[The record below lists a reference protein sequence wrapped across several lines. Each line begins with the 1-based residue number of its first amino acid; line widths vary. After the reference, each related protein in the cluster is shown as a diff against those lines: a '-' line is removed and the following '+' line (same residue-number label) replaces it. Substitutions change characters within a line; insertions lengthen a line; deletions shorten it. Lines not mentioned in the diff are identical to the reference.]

1 MAVLPNETIQGLLA
15 PYLTG
20 FGTGELP
27 DSLIGQVSEYL
38 DLLTRWNARVSLTAI
53 RRPEEIV
60 ERHFGE
66 SFFTGAQLASR
77 LPDGAE
83 LLDYGSGPGFPG
95 LPIQMLLPGLRVT
108 VAESQAKKVAFLREV
123 IRTLELGAEVWPR
136 RVEEMPSERRFDAV
150 TMRAVEKMA
159 ATVEQGAE
167 RAREG
172 GWVAALV
179 GAGIELAGSEELLIP
194 GSEHRRLL
202 LWRNVPRGTLAE
214 NVPRGTHL

>member
-1 MAVLPNETIQGLLA
+1 MAALSNEAIRGLLE
-15 PYLTG
+15 PYVAGLG
-20 FGTGELP
+20 KELP
-27 DSLIGQVSEYL
+27 DSLIGRVSEYL
-38 DLLTRWNARVSLTAI
+38 DLLIRWNARVSLTAI

-66 SFFTGAQLASR
+66 SFFTGIQLAGR
-77 LPDGAE
+77 LPEGAE

-95 LPIQMLLPGLRVT
+95 LPIQMLLPGVRVT
-108 VAESQAKKVAFLREV
+108 VAESQARKVAFLREV
-123 IRTLELGAEVWPR
+123 IRTLGLGTEVWPR

-159 ATVEQGAE
+159 AAMDGAAT
-167 RAREG
+167 RVRKN

-179 GAGIELAGSEELLIP
+179 GSDIDVAGAEELLIP

-202 LWRNVPRGTLAE
+202 LCRNDVPRGTSTSDR
-214 NVPRGTHL
+214 V